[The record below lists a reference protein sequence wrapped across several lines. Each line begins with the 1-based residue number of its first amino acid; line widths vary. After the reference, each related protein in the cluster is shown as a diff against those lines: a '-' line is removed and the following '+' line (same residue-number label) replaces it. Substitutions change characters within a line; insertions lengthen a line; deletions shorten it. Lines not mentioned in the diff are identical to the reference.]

1 MATHNVKNI
10 STGIR
15 GFHST
20 EGLVE
25 IAPGQTAE
33 GVEIS
38 DAELRSAKRTGWFE
52 IESGGGGHGDP
63 DKPKREAGTE
73 QADDLDTTVPK
84 LREIAA
90 AEEIDLSGMTTKA
103 DIQGAIRAARITKAG
118 VGTGSTGGE
127 ADALDGM
134 DDATLRST
142 VQAITGKSE
151 ADVADL
157 DRAALLALARGE
169 G

>member
-25 IAPGQTAE
+25 IAPGQVAE

-38 DAELRSAKRTGWFE
+38 GAELKSAKRTGWFE
-52 IESGGGGHGDP
+52 IDGDADEGGEGG
-63 DKPKREAGTE
+63 EQQ

-84 LREIAA
+84 LREIAKG
-90 AEEIDLSGMTTKA
+90 EGVDLSGMTSKA
-103 DIQGAIRAARITKAG
+103 DIQGAIRVARASKPAG
-118 VGTGSTGGE
+118 GTGSGGDE
-127 ADALDGM
+127 LDAM